1 MEPESQG
8 EHHMMPEAE
17 TAVMVWSPGKGC
29 VPHEVLKEAR
39 TGPSPP
45 GSRGSTAPADS
56 SVRASDVDWIHAC
69 CVSCQ
74 VWGNLLQQPQ
84 GSNAGAFSQSMNYG
98 VSGETDLEEE
108 GEGESL
114 PASSHP

>member
-1 MEPESQG
+1 
-8 EHHMMPEAE
+8 
-17 TAVMVWSPGKGC
+17 MVWSPGKGC